1 MSTRVCLRLV
11 ADLRGYT
18 HVSDTSILANRVT
31 QLELVLSRVIS
42 RLDNATAYSDLLYGF
57 KGPLPIARPK
67 SGDGKTDGESR
78 SKIGLDRF
86 FGEGESR
93 ENSYTEGDMTSL
105 REKTPT
111 VTPRLRKTVTLVE
124 PDLSPKPSISISGA
138 AAAGSS
144 HANQALVTM
153 PSLGDLGAS
162 NPIELD
168 LSVPSND
175 LTFDPSVV
183 VPDLSLLEA
192 AASWPEAHEFVHGGD
207 AGLEPLT
214 EARLQ
219 QLPHTMNSEPY
230 SKAPSAQEHD
240 AALALES
247 IALGRSFGVDEI
259 QEKLAPGAQVVRNR
273 VRLMIRKSGIRSFPI
288 VTLDFHLVYQP
299 EANASDELGQ
309 ETVS

>member
-1 MSTRVCLRLV
+1 M
-11 ADLRGYT
+11 
-18 HVSDTSILANRVT
+18 
-31 QLELVLSRVIS
+31 IS

-78 SKIGLDRF
+78 SKTGLDRF
-86 FGEGESR
+86 FAGEESR
-93 ENSYTEGDMTSL
+93 ENSYTDGDMTSL

-124 PDLSPKPSISISGA
+124 PDLSPKPSISA

-144 HANQALVTM
+144 HPNQALVTL

-162 NPIELD
+162 NPVELD

-192 AASWPEAHEFVHGGD
+192 AASWPEAHEFVHAGD
-207 AGLEPLT
+207 PGIEPLT

-259 QEKLAPGAQVVRNR
+259 QEKLAPGARDIGHGVIC
-273 VRLMIRKSGIRSFPI
+273 LTYRKSGIRSFPV

-299 EANASDELGQ
+299 ETNASDELGE